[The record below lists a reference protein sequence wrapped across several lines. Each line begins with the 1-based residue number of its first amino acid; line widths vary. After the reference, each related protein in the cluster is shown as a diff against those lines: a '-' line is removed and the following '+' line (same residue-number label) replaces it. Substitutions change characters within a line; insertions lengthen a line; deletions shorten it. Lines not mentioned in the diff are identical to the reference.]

1 MGYEAFHAVAAA
13 DGSLPLALSQRH
25 APEGVPQADA
35 GWSALLT
42 SRELALAARMALL
55 SSGYGKKTEG
65 RRAMQLGKELATG
78 FVSDDAQATVDG
90 QADAPPDGADAQA
103 PADPSPAAQPEPTTA
118 G

>member
-1 MGYEAFHAVAAA
+1 
-13 DGSLPLALSQRH
+13 
-25 APEGVPQADA
+25 
-35 GWSALLT
+35 
-42 SRELALAARMALL
+42 MALL
-55 SSGYGKKTEG
+55 SGGYGKKTEG